1 MQSLYTDIGPGDT
14 AAAAD
19 DSNSSGS
26 AFFEETE
33 RFWHPAGDRAGLYHQ
48 LANKKY
54 REILRTNIK

>member
-14 AAAAD
+14 ATAAG
-19 DSNSSGS
+19 DSNGSCS

-33 RFWHPAGDRAGLYHQ
+33 RFWHPAGNRAGLYQQ

-54 REILRTNIK
+54 REILRSDIQ